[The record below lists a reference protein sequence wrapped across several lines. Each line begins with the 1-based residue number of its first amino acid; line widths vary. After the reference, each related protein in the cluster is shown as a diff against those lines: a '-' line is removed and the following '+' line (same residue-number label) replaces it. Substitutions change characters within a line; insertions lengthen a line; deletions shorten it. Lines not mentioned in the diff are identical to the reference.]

1 MICKRGWEETR
12 MNENDDLDKM
22 SLDELRAL
30 KDEVLLRIELV
41 GSQDAALNPDVAGEI
56 QQLDVLLK
64 EIEERLERQDAPR
77 P

>member
-1 MICKRGWEETR
+1 MLS
-12 MNENDDLDKM
+12 ENDDLDKM

-41 GSQDAALNPDVAGEI
+41 GSQDAALNPDSAGEI
-56 QQLDVLLK
+56 RQLDVLLK
-64 EIEERLERQDAPR
+64 EIEERLERRDAPR